1 MTTAMSAIAGR
12 CTAPMMMMMMR
23 RGRCVLSLL
32 LFLLLLSGS
41 SSATAAEK
49 ECIEIKSKSELVTQ
63 VETSNVLL
71 VLLKKDD
78 PLEDKDYKE
87 LCERFQATPVERVK
101 ELVIAKL
108 TNPNLG
114 QKLKSRA
121 TPTRRRAETRLFDK
135 MKHLVFRKKITD
147 NDDDVS
153 VPEYLLIRKGNLSL
167 DKPLHFV
174 GESKTADTVSD
185 FVSQQLSMK
194 KIGSFVYSIGTL
206 DFIAAN
212 LIHAEQNGSWHAKF
226 WAYMSK
232 IVRLLQQYPVGGDL
246 SRAPTIHGKSLSDYY
261 VKICFK
267 VLEQGVKYP
276 SKQVQRL
283 ERMLQQDGDQIAP
296 LQKEEMQQKIYI
308 LKKFTEPMEI
318 RKEEVHKFLLAT
330 AMNGMLLAA
339 ILVLLP
345 MLLLSDNTNHESSKQ
360 EKEKTSS
367 DDNKQETNDND
378 EKKQEND
385 DEK

>member
-1 MTTAMSAIAGR
+1 MSAIAGR
-12 CTAPMMMMMMR
+12 CTAPMTMMMITR
-23 RGRCVLSLL
+23 RGRFLLPLL
-32 LFLLLLSGS
+32 LFLLSLSGS
-41 SSATAAEK
+41 SISATAAEK
-49 ECIEIKSKSELVTQ
+49 ECIEIKSKAELVAQ

-78 PLEDKDYKE
+78 PLEEKDYKE
-87 LCERFQATPVERVK
+87 LCERFQATPVERVR

-121 TPTRRRAETRLFDK
+121 TPITRRAETGLLNK
-135 MKHLVFRKKITD
+135 MKHLIFRQKTTV
-147 NDDDVS
+147 DDDVS
-153 VPEYLLIRKGNLSL
+153 VPAYLLIRKGNLSL
-167 DKPLHFV
+167 DKALLFV
-174 GESKTADTVSD
+174 GESKTADAVSE
-185 FVSQQLSMK
+185 FLSQQLSMQ

-212 LIHAEQNGSWHAKF
+212 VIHAEQSGSWQATF

-232 IVRLLQQYPVGGDL
+232 MVRLLQYPMGGDR

-283 ERMLQQDGDQIAP
+283 ERMLEQDGDQIAP

-318 RKEEVHKFLLAT
+318 RKEEVHKFLLTT
-330 AMNGMLLAA
+330 AMNGTLLAA

-345 MLLLSDNTNHESSKQ
+345 MLLLSDNTNESSKQ
-360 EKEKTSS
+360 EKDKTSS

-378 EKKQEND
+378 EKKQENN

>member
-1 MTTAMSAIAGR
+1 MSAIAGR
-12 CTAPMMMMMMR
+12 CTAPMTMMMITR
-23 RGRCVLSLL
+23 RGRFLLPLL
-32 LFLLLLSGS
+32 LFLLSLSGS
-41 SSATAAEK
+41 SISATAAEK
-49 ECIEIKSKSELVTQ
+49 ECIEIKSKAELVAQ

-78 PLEDKDYKE
+78 PLEEKDYKE
-87 LCERFQATPVERVK
+87 LCERFQATPVERVR

-121 TPTRRRAETRLFDK
+121 TPITRRAETGLLNK
-135 MKHLVFRKKITD
+135 MKHLIFRQKTTV
-147 NDDDVS
+147 DDDVS
-153 VPEYLLIRKGNLSL
+153 VPAYLLIRKGNLSL
-167 DKPLHFV
+167 DKALLFV
-174 GESKTADTVSD
+174 GESKTADAVSE
-185 FVSQQLSMK
+185 FLSQQLSMQ

-212 LIHAEQNGSWHAKF
+212 VIHAEQSGSRQATF

-232 IVRLLQQYPVGGDL
+232 MVRLLQYPMGGDR

-283 ERMLQQDGDQIAP
+283 ERMLEQDGDQIAP

-318 RKEEVHKFLLAT
+318 RKQEVHKFLLTT
-330 AMNGMLLAA
+330 AMNGTLLAA

-345 MLLLSDNTNHESSKQ
+345 MLLFSDNTNESSKQ

-367 DDNKQETNDND
+367 DDKKQETNDND
-378 EKKQEND
+378 DKKQENN

>member
-1 MTTAMSAIAGR
+1 MTTMSAIAGR
-12 CTAPMMMMMMR
+12 CAAPMMMIMR
-23 RGRCVLSLL
+23 RGRCLLSIL
-32 LFLLLLSGS
+32 LFLLSLSGS
-41 SSATAAEK
+41 SISATAAEK
-49 ECIEIKSKSELVTQ
+49 ECIEIKSKAELVTQ

-87 LCERFQATPVERVK
+87 LCERFQATPVERVR

-121 TPTRRRAETRLFDK
+121 TPITRRAETRLLDK
-135 MKHLVFRKKITD
+135 MKHLVFRQKTTNKK
-147 NDDDVS
+147 DDVS
-153 VPEYLLIRKGNLSL
+153 VAEYLLIRKGNLSL
-167 DKPLHFV
+167 DKALLFV
-174 GESKTADTVSD
+174 GESKTADAVSE
-185 FVSQQLSMK
+185 FLSQQLSMQ

-212 LIHAEQNGSWHAKF
+212 VIHAEQSGSRQATF

-232 IVRLLQQYPVGGDL
+232 MVRLLQYPMGGDR

-283 ERMLQQDGDQIAP
+283 ERMLEQDGDQIAP

-318 RKEEVHKFLLAT
+318 RKQEVHKFLLTT
-330 AMNGMLLAA
+330 AMNGTLLAA

-345 MLLLSDNTNHESSKQ
+345 MLLFSDNTNESSKQ

-367 DDNKQETNDND
+367 DDKKQETNDND
-378 EKKQEND
+378 DKKQENN

>member
-1 MTTAMSAIAGR
+1 
-12 CTAPMMMMMMR
+12 
-23 RGRCVLSLL
+23 
-32 LFLLLLSGS
+32 
-41 SSATAAEK
+41 
-49 ECIEIKSKSELVTQ
+49 
-63 VETSNVLL
+63 
-71 VLLKKDD
+71 
-78 PLEDKDYKE
+78 
-87 LCERFQATPVERVK
+87 
-101 ELVIAKL
+101 
-108 TNPNLG
+108 
-114 QKLKSRA
+114 
-121 TPTRRRAETRLFDK
+121 
-135 MKHLVFRKKITD
+135 MKHLIFRQKTTV
-147 NDDDVS
+147 DDDVS
-153 VPEYLLIRKGNLSL
+153 VPAYLLIRKGNLSL
-167 DKPLHFV
+167 DKALLFV
-174 GESKTADTVSD
+174 GESKTADAVSE
-185 FVSQQLSMK
+185 FLSQQLSMQ

-212 LIHAEQNGSWHAKF
+212 VMHAEQSGSWQATF

-232 IVRLLQQYPVGGDL
+232 MVRLLQYPMGGDR

-283 ERMLQQDGDQIAP
+283 ERMLEQDGDQIAP

-318 RKEEVHKFLLAT
+318 RKEEVHKFLLTT
-330 AMNGMLLAA
+330 AMNGTLLAA

-345 MLLLSDNTNHESSKQ
+345 MLLLSDNTNESSKQ
-360 EKEKTSS
+360 EKDKTSS

-378 EKKQEND
+378 EKKQENN

>member
-1 MTTAMSAIAGR
+1 MSAIAGR
-12 CTAPMMMMMMR
+12 CTAPMTMMMITR
-23 RGRCVLSLL
+23 RGRFLLPLL
-32 LFLLLLSGS
+32 LFLLSLSGS
-41 SSATAAEK
+41 SISATAAEK
-49 ECIEIKSKSELVTQ
+49 ECIEIKSKAELVAQ

-87 LCERFQATPVERVK
+87 LCERFQATPVERVR

-121 TPTRRRAETRLFDK
+121 TPITRRAETRLLDK
-135 MKHLVFRKKITD
+135 MKHLVFRQKTTNKK
-147 NDDDVS
+147 DDVS
-153 VPEYLLIRKGNLSL
+153 VAEYLLIRKGNLSL
-167 DKPLHFV
+167 DKALLFV
-174 GESKTADTVSD
+174 GESKTADAVSE
-185 FVSQQLSMK
+185 FLSQQLSMQ

-212 LIHAEQNGSWHAKF
+212 VIHAEQSGSRQATF

-232 IVRLLQQYPVGGDL
+232 MVRLLQYPMGGDR

-283 ERMLQQDGDQIAP
+283 ERMLEQDGDQIAP

-318 RKEEVHKFLLAT
+318 RKQEVHKFLLTT
-330 AMNGMLLAA
+330 AMNGTLLAA

-345 MLLLSDNTNHESSKQ
+345 MLLFSDNTNESSKQ

-367 DDNKQETNDND
+367 DDKKQETNDND
-378 EKKQEND
+378 EKKQENN